1 MNYVTLENSQHNTQN
16 KEKVKSTSNYTLLIN
31 SDKAGLFKSSFSS
44 GGKGGGGG
52 GVDLTLLSYFK
63 KN

>member
-1 MNYVTLENSQHNTQN
+1 MKSSELLTLENSQHNTQN
-16 KEKVKSTSNYTLLIN
+16 KEKVKSTSTYILLIN

-44 GGKGGGGG
+44 GGKGGG
-52 GVDLTLLSYFK
+52 VDLTLLSYFK

>member
-44 GGKGGGGG
+44 GGKGGGGRF
-52 GVDLTLLSYFK
+52 DPPLFFQEELI
-63 KN
+63 